1 MHASIGQY
9 SIQAGEPE
17 QPVQQS
23 VVIASMRGRF
33 LRVAFPSPCDIGQC
47 LSTMSYIRIEPRVYR
62 VGSRFDSNIAL
73 RNSST
78 ICVGGVLC
86 LLRNVTSFKKV
97 IDTNSG
103 GIDMQAVTGL
113 FKSHEQAEN
122 AIEQVRSLGIPENR
136 IGIVRPGNAPE
147 RLEAGVPVSDTEEPG
162 MGRAMG
168 AAVGG
173 AMGAAGG
180 ATAGLAVA
188 SLAVPGIGPLLAFGM
203 VGAALLGVVGAAA
216 GSAVGNEVEEELGE
230 GIPHEDV
237 YLYEDTLRHGH
248 TVLIAYAEE
257 GEQADRAAK
266 TLDNA
271 GAEDLDR
278 MREDWWREVRDEE
291 RAHYQGNF
299 DADEESYRRGYHAA
313 LHPQRRGKAYSDVE
327 DELRTSYAG
336 TVLDRP
342 FQSGYERG
350 QAYRSR
356 GVENR

>member
-1 MHASIGQY
+1 M
-9 SIQAGEPE
+9 
-17 QPVQQS
+17 
-23 VVIASMRGRF
+23 
-33 LRVAFPSPCDIGQC
+33 
-47 LSTMSYIRIEPRVYR
+47 
-62 VGSRFDSNIAL
+62 
-73 RNSST
+73 
-78 ICVGGVLC
+78 
-86 LLRNVTSFKKV
+86 KV
-97 IDTNSG
+97 
-103 GIDMQAVTGL
+103 VTGV
-113 FKSHEQAEN
+113 FRSRNQAED
-122 AIEQVRSLGIPENR
+122 AATRLRSLGIPEKR
-136 IGIVRPGNAPE
+136 IGIVTPGTAPE

-203 VGAALLGVVGAAA
+203 VGAALLGIVGAAA
-216 GSAVGNEVEEELGE
+216 GSAVGDTIEEGLGE

-237 YLYEDTLRHGH
+237 YLYEDALRHGDS
-248 TVLIAYAEE
+248 VLIVYADE
-257 GEQADRAAK
+257 GDQA
-266 TLDNA
+266 DNA
-271 GAEDLDR
+271 GEIVRDSGAVDLDR